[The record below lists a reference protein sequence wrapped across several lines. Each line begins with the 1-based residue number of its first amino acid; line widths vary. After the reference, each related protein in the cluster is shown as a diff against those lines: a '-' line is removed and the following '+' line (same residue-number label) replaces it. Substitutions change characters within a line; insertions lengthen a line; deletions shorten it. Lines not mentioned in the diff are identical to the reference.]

1 MNPFLSW
8 IKLVL
13 LLSFMRNSFFIHK
26 KTSGG
31 LIMLDERVLLRS
43 CILVRTRFFIS
54 VLYIYGK
61 LIMTEKNRLMVN
73 RDY

>member
-13 LLSFMRNSFFIHK
+13 LLPFMRNSFFIHK
-26 KTSGG
+26 KNLG

-43 CILVRTRFFIS
+43 WILARTRFFIS
-54 VLYIYGK
+54 VLHIYGE
-61 LIMTEKNRLMVN
+61 LIMTGKDRLTVD
-73 RDY
+73 RDC

>member
-13 LLSFMRNSFFIHK
+13 LLPFMRNSFFIHK

-31 LIMLDERVLLRS
+31 LIMLDERMLLRS
-43 CILVRTRFFIS
+43 CILARMRFFIS
-54 VLYIYGK
+54 VLYIYDK
-61 LIMTEKNRLMVN
+61 LIMTEKDRLMLD